1 MILTGFV
8 GYAICA
14 SAPVA
19 RQTAATDPA
28 IWRSTLLKAM
38 IPSSSLDTATALL
51 TSSARLF
58 FSPAADPIIATKA
71 AARPSP
77 AHGPMDAP
85 VAAARWRSKMGDN
98 ARRAR
103 G

>member
-1 MILTGFV
+1 MIFTGFV

-28 IWRSTLLKAM
+28 IWRSNLLKVM
-38 IPSSSLDTATALL
+38 IPSSSPDTATAHEFG
-51 TSSARLF
+51 AVI

-85 VAAARWRSKMGDN
+85 VAVARCRSKMRDN